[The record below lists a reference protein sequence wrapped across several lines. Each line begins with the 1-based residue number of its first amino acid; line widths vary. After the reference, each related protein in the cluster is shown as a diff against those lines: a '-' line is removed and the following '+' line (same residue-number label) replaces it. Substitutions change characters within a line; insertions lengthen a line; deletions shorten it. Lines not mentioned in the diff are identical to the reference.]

1 MADAVVTIT
10 ARKKMVCARAG
21 AITLPKIIGMAFGS
35 GAADTMGL
43 PILPSTED
51 TELKNEIL
59 RKEIDSYSFL
69 DETKCRYLCTLTT
82 TECAGENI
90 NELGLYDEDGD
101 ILAIKT
107 FANKTKDPDLE
118 MTFQVDDIF

>member
-10 ARKKMVCARAG
+10 ARKKMVRARAG
-21 AITLPKIIGMAFGS
+21 AITLPKIVGMAFGS
-35 GAADTMGL
+35 GAVDIAGVPVVPSMDDTV
-43 PILPSTED
+43 
-51 TELKNEIL
+51 LKHEIF
-59 RKEIDSYSFL
+59 RKEIDSYAFL
-69 DETKCRYLCTLTT
+69 DETKCQYLCTLTT
-82 TECAGENI
+82 SECAGENI